1 VLENIQSSGVAVLI
15 AWLYFSRLD
24 NQEALDKIKR
34 KLSAGHKKL
43 HWIKTADSKGNVFL
57 LNVKEIEYFQAQ
69 QKYTCVY
76 SKGREYFAG
85 FFVNEQMNIYIFLN
99 KCR

>member
-1 VLENIQSSGVAVLI
+1 LI

-43 HWIKTADSKGNVFL
+43 HSMPKIRRWPINAIIKPNNKPIKECEIILPISFEYCSKGIKKL
-57 LNVKEIEYFQAQ
+57 APK
-69 QKYTCVY
+69 
-76 SKGREYFAG
+76 
-85 FFVNEQMNIYIFLN
+85 
-99 KCR
+99 

>member
-1 VLENIQSSGVAVLI
+1 LI

-43 HWIKTADSKGNVFL
+43 HWIKTADSKGNKVHKQQTLFQNNTVVYEFKNPAICWVF
-57 LNVKEIEYFQAQ
+57 
-69 QKYTCVY
+69 C
-76 SKGREYFAG
+76 
-85 FFVNEQMNIYIFLN
+85 
-99 KCR
+99 

>member
-1 VLENIQSSGVAVLI
+1 
-15 AWLYFSRLD
+15 LYFSRLD

-57 LNVKEIEYFQAQ
+57 LNVKEIEWEAPDHQTN
-69 QKYTCVY
+69 KPL
-76 SKGREYFAG
+76 
-85 FFVNEQMNIYIFLN
+85 IYPVHF
-99 KCR
+99 

>member
-1 VLENIQSSGVAVLI
+1 MIINIVFLGVNK
-15 AWLYFSRLD
+15 FSMKSQRQD

-57 LNVKEIEYFQAQ
+57 QITRRRSRSRIRF
-69 QKYTCVY
+69 
-76 SKGREYFAG
+76 R
-85 FFVNEQMNIYIFLN
+85 
-99 KCR
+99 RW